1 MGSFIVLGL
10 VVGRTPQVLIS
21 STRCSKR
28 ISLLRLR
35 IVVFVVLQ
43 SIRLVFIM
51 VFAGFYCS
59 CTRDIAGA
67 VPAFKNPLK
76 SMLWLFVWWSVGIKK
91 PGPCYSRPRL
101 LLLGVNWVTSVLN
114 YAARFRSAGG

>member
-1 MGSFIVLGL
+1 LGSFIILGL
-10 VVGRTPQVLIS
+10 VVGQAPQVHIS
-21 STRCSKR
+21 STWFNTSRSKR

-35 IVVFVVLQ
+35 ILVFVVLQ

-59 CTRDIAGA
+59 CTRDIAGR

-76 SMLWLFVWWSVGIKK
+76 TV
-91 PGPCYSRPRL
+91 C
-101 LLLGVNWVTSVLN
+101 
-114 YAARFRSAGG
+114 